1 MWHIRENLTTI
12 RTLVFS
18 AVILLI
24 GGTLFLMGLTW
35 KRVTTDVDP
44 RLSGNCLGG
53 VVDLKGRGMV
63 VDTTVDG
70 QIMRVSLEKREGKN
84 ETVLIDMCSGRVI
97 NNLTIEADKAIATE

>member
-1 MWHIRENLTTI
+1 MNRENLTTV

-35 KRVTTDVDP
+35 KRVTNDSDP
-44 RLSGNCLGG
+44 RLSGNCPGG
-53 VVDLKGRGMV
+53 VIDLKGHGMI

-70 QIMRVSLEKREGKN
+70 QIMRLSLEKREGKS
-84 ETVLIDMCSGRVI
+84 ETVLIDMCSGRVVT
-97 NNLTIEADKAIATE
+97 NLLIEAYQAIVSE